1 MNSLKEAKLNFAKCV
16 QAVLTLSA
24 SIFTA
29 FAFLKTPM
37 LNRSVSQILNKGFNF
52 FQVKIYLSSE
62 LAEKLPL
69 DL

>member
-37 LNRSVSQILNKGFNF
+37 LNRSVF
-52 FQVKIYLSSE
+52 FIQNQNIKIFRFKIYVSLE